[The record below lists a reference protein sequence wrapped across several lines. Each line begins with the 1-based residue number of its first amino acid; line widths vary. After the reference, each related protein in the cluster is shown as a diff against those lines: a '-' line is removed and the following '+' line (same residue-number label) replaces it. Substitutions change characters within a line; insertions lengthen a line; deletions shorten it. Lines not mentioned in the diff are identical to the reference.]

1 MNKRVII
8 EMPDE
13 VHRLIAEHAAKAG
26 AETGAYMLEVM
37 EQHLED
43 LHDIAAAEAA
53 MERVKRGEDDIIDA
67 EEFWRGMDD

>member
-1 MNKRVII
+1 MNKRVTI

-13 VHRLIAEHAAKAG
+13 IHRLIAEHAAKAG
-26 AETGAYMLEVM
+26 AATDAYVLEVI

-43 LHDIAAAEAA
+43 LHDIAAADAA
-53 MERVKRGEDDIIDA
+53 MERIERGEEEIVSA